1 MRKLIILI
9 YFALVI
15 NTIYAETEITKFKD
29 DKPAALSLTF
39 DDGLLEHYTVVFPE
53 LGKRNLKGSFCV
65 NGSKISAASSGKEN
79 DRMKWSM
86 LKEMAESG
94 HEITNHGWSH
104 LKVWRLN
111 QEELRYEVQHND
123 TAIYQ
128 NTGQFPRTY
137 IFPGNSKTDSAISFC
152 TKDRVGLRMKQ
163 IAIGGKRKIPE
174 LCSRIEKAIEK
185 HEPIVGM
192 THGIT
197 RGYDCFDSM
206 SEFLEILDN
215 ILVYHSKLWICT
227 FHDLSVYEALRDS
240 TKLIEIKHKNG
251 LLKRIDIKCELPEV
265 IFNYPLTLKIPKSA
279 VSGMKIKITQ
289 DGKIIPI
296 SEMETSILINFN
308 PHGGSIAFNK
318 VR

>member
-1 MRKLIILI
+1 MAYQPWPRHLASGLCPSMLRFFARRGSEYGFCPRMLRFLRSNRKSQNHNQLIISHAILEQNAG
-9 YFALVI
+9 FALI
-15 NTIYAETEITKFKD
+15 FR
-29 DKPAALSLTF
+29 LS
-39 DDGLLEHYTVVFPE
+39 YCP
-53 LGKRNLKGSFCV
+53 
-65 NGSKISAASSGKEN
+65 
-79 DRMKWSM
+79 SM
-86 LKEMAESG
+86 LRSLQ
-94 HEITNHGWSH
+94 NHGWSH

-197 RGYDCFDSM
+197 RGYDCFDTHHTALEFNGSRRITKKGCLPAAFSIM
-206 SEFLEILDN
+206 YQSFVILKGSTDLRLLLRYGDDWFSEE
-215 ILVYHSKLWICT
+215 C
-227 FHDLSVYEALRDS
+227 R
-240 TKLIEIKHKNG
+240 
-251 LLKRIDIKCELPEV
+251 
-265 IFNYPLTLKIPKSA
+265 
-279 VSGMKIKITQ
+279 
-289 DGKIIPI
+289 
-296 SEMETSILINFN
+296 
-308 PHGGSIAFNK
+308 
-318 VR
+318 